1 MIIMPMNMYVPN
13 RKALVFPV
21 TCNGYIKIP
30 EVSGEGY
37 GLFGH
42 EGSFTIE
49 AIITPYDVNGWG
61 FDFEL
66 QSSGIAS
73 PVGDAGVLSS
83 RRTMPSH
90 CDGTAADFEDYNY
103 SPSHTLEVNSVP
115 FRFHHEMTL
124 FYNGNVSLTLVNNT
138 NHNTNQPAEYQV
150 RFQVHNNGTT
160 KSLTTSN
167 NVISADLYHTGTS
180 SQREYPTTTYNDNAY
195 EGDNRIRYRKAGTT
209 VNGATTNAA
218 NFTATTQYRVY
229 KGQSLYT
236 LSGTTFTS
244 IGTVTGISGTTI
256 TMSQSNSLSD
266 TAVLYTDA
274 YKEAF
279 YMFNSYHI
287 AAVYNDLTKNLSIY
301 VNGELQEAGH
311 LDVSGDF
318 SFQQADSYIGQ
329 VPASGLGNLNDTIG
343 PSGYRYG
350 TPTQFMGEL
359 HEFAILEDAK
369 NNFDTINTLAPS
381 FRKTLLYYRFEEA
394 NL

>member
-1 MIIMPMNMYVPN
+1 MIIMPMNMYVSN

-21 TCNGYIKIP
+21 MSNGYIKIP
-30 EVSGEGY
+30 QVSGEGY

-73 PVGDAGVLSS
+73 PVGDDGVLSS
-83 RRTMPSH
+83 RRTMPSN
-90 CDGTAADFEDYNY
+90 CDGTAASFEDYNY
-103 SPSHTLEVNSVP
+103 SPPHTLEVSSVP

-150 RFQVHNNGTT
+150 KFQVNTNGTT

-167 NVISADLYHTGTS
+167 NVISADTYHTGTS
-180 SQREYPTTTYNDNAY
+180 SQREYPTSTYNDNAY
-195 EGDNRIRYRKAGTT
+195 EGDNRVRYRKVGTI
-209 VNGATTNAA
+209 VNGATSSAA
-218 NFTATTQYRVY
+218 NFTAATQYRVY
-229 KGQSLYT
+229 EGQSLYT

-256 TMSQSNSLSD
+256 TMSQSNSLAD
-266 TAVLYTDA
+266 EAVLYTDA

-311 LDVSGDF
+311 LDVIGDF

-329 VPASGLGNLNDTIG
+329 VPATGLGHLNNTIG
-343 PSGYRYG
+343 PTGYQFG

-359 HEFAILEDAK
+359 HEFAILGDAK
-369 NNFDTINTLAPS
+369 NSFDTIETLAPS
-381 FRKTLLYYRFEEA
+381 IRTILLYYRFEEE